1 MALSA
6 APVTAQQISGELAQ
20 DLKNDPEPQG
30 PAIGKIPVIKLRYL
44 LAYHKCK
51 EALALLNSVPPTRET
66 DYVRH
71 LWQGL
76 CHIRCDEEDA
86 DDVPLFE
93 KSLPLHDLSWC
104 NRIMIARA
112 LDNAGHSAQALTI
125 LKGMPENKTLAY
137 GFEARATCNV
147 NVKDFDAAIVDMRT
161 TARLNPTV
169 RKRCLLTVAEIYVK
183 ENRFDDA
190 LKTYNELF
198 EGPNKAPYE
207 TEIAGR
213 GMLLKRMGRYEAA
226 VRDFSDAIKHGAAN
240 IGSNKAAAYTATL
253 CRLYQARAECYDKL
267 GKPALAASDRR
278 EEGKI
283 SRSVEDELFG
293 KGKVK

>member
-1 MALSA
+1 MVIYAGPLA
-6 APVTAQQISGELAQ
+6 AQQISGELAQ

-30 PAIGKIPVIKLRYL
+30 PAIGKIPVIKLRCL
-44 LAYHKCK
+44 LAYHQCK
-51 EALALLNSVPPTRET
+51 EALSLLNSVPRSRET

-71 LWQGL
+71 LWEGL
-76 CHIRCDEEDA
+76 CQLRCAEEDA
-86 DDVPLFE
+86 DGVGLFE
-93 KSLPLHDLSWC
+93 KSLPLHDLSWT
-104 NRIMIARA
+104 NRIAIAKA
-112 LDNAGHSAQALTI
+112 LDNEEHSAQALAA

-137 GFEARATCNV
+137 GFEIRSACNV
-147 NVKDFDAAIVDMRT
+147 NVKNFDDAIVDMRT

-169 RKRCLLTVAEIYVK
+169 RKRCLLTVAEIYV
-183 ENRFDDA
+183 NRNRLDDA

-198 EGPNKAPYE
+198 EGPNKALYE

-213 GMLLKRMGRYEAA
+213 GMLLKRLGRYDSAA
-226 VRDFSDAIKHGAAN
+226 RDFSDAIKHGSAN

-267 GKPALAASDRR
+267 GKRSLAASDRR
-278 EEGKI
+278 EESKL

-293 KGKVK
+293 KSKVK